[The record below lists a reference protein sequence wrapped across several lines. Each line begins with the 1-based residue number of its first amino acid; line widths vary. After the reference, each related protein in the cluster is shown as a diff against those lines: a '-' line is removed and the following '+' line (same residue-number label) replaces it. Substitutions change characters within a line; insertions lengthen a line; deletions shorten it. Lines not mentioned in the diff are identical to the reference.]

1 MSEEQFRARVGRR
14 GFLRG
19 AGVGA
24 AGIAAA
30 ALIGCGD
37 SDDDEPAA
45 ASSSSGSSGS
55 SGSSSSSSSSSS
67 ASSSGPTKGGTL
79 QAGPTAEINP
89 TTGYPYVFLAENP

>member
-37 SDDDEPAA
+37 SDAV
-45 ASSSSGSSGS
+45 SY
-55 SGSSSSSSSSSS
+55 
-67 ASSSGPTKGGTL
+67 THLTL
-79 QAGPTAEINP
+79 P
-89 TTGYPYVFLAENP
+89 TTPYV

>member
-30 ALIGCGD
+30 AGGRYRVD
-37 SDDDEPAA
+37 
-45 ASSSSGSSGS
+45 
-55 SGSSSSSSSSSS
+55 
-67 ASSSGPTKGGTL
+67 GPVL
-79 QAGPTAEINP
+79 
-89 TTGYPYVFLAENP
+89 